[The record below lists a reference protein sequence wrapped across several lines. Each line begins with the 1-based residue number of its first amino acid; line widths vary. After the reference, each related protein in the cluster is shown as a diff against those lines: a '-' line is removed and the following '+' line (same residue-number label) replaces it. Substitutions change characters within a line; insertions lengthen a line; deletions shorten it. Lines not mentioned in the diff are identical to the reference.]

1 VSGRDVA
8 VFGATGHT
16 GRFVVAEL
24 QRRGITPIAVARD
37 GAKLG
42 GLDLA
47 EPGANR
53 VASIDDSGSLDR
65 AFADVAA
72 VINCAGPFL
81 DTADA
86 IATAALR
93 AGAHYL
99 DVTAEQASAHA
110 TLESFDAAAREAG
123 VIVMPAMGFYGGL
136 GDLLVSVAMTGW
148 NLADEIL
155 IAISLDSWHP
165 TQGTRVTGERNTARR
180 LVVANGRVSPL
191 PRPAPEMTW
200 SFPEPLGNQ
209 HVTEVPLSEVVLITR
224 HLETRELHTYLSNV
238 ALRDLSDPNTPPPQA
253 ADASGRS
260 AQTFVVE
267 VICAKDGSTRRA
279 RARGRDIYA
288 FTAPLVCE
296 AVERILDGATAQS
309 SGAQSPGAVFDSHAF
324 LHALTPEHLEIEV
337 RSD

>member
-1 VSGRDVA
+1 MA
-8 VFGATGHT
+8 VFGAAGHT

-47 EPGANR
+47 QPGANR
-53 VASIDDSGSLDR
+53 VASIDDSASLDR

-86 IATAALR
+86 IAAAALR
-93 AGAHYL
+93 AAAHYL
-99 DVTAEQASAHA
+99 DVTAEQASAQA

-165 TQGTRVTGERNTARR
+165 MQAHAPPVRGTRLA
-180 LVVANGRVSPL
+180 
-191 PRPAPEMTW
+191 
-200 SFPEPLGNQ
+200 
-209 HVTEVPLSEVVLITR
+209 
-224 HLETRELHTYLSNV
+224 
-238 ALRDLSDPNTPPPQA
+238 DLSSPMVA
-253 ADASGRS
+253 
-260 AQTFVVE
+260 
-267 VICAKDGSTRRA
+267 CRRF
-279 RARGRDIYA
+279 RGR
-288 FTAPLVCE
+288 L
-296 AVERILDGATAQS
+296 RK
-309 SGAQSPGAVFDSHAF
+309 
-324 LHALTPEHLEIEV
+324 
-337 RSD
+337 